1 VALRSR
7 SSGHR
12 DIRVDLEEN
21 VATVTF
27 TVEITIFDEE
37 GKFYIGRGD
46 YIVKRNGKYYLVSE
60 DNDNGEEELTP
71 EETKKLIEDVLA
83 EEIEEGLL
91 P

>member
-7 SSGHR
+7 SSRR
-12 DIRVDLEEN
+12 DVRVDLEKN
-21 VATVTF
+21 VATVTL
-27 TVEITIFDEE
+27 TVEITLFDEE
-37 GKFYIGRGD
+37 GKFYIGRGN

-60 DNDNGEEELTP
+60 DDNGEEELAP
-71 EETKKLIEDVLA
+71 EEARKLIEDALA